1 MNLSEEFNV
10 GFLGHVL
17 DESVS
22 FLSHVAEEENRRLI
36 AICTPLRLGHVMQ
49 E

>member
-10 GFLGHVL
+10 GFLGRVL

-36 AICTPLRLGHVMQ
+36 TICTPLRPGHVMQ